1 MQTIYYKSSNFLI
14 YSRFTNGKRDVMLID
29 NDKLRNFSLQDQEL
43 DEILQ
48 KMSDM
53 EKINTFANN
62 EDRQE
67 KLDAAIDYYIE
78 QKLV

>member
-1 MQTIYYKSSNFLI
+1 MQTTYYKSSNFLI
-14 YSRFTNGKRDVMLID
+14 YSRFINGKRDVMLVD

-43 DEILQ
+43 DEILHEI
-48 KMSDM
+48 SNM